1 MSLSFPSGLRYRV
14 VNFLEGKPSSFSATV
29 IRALIWVSLML
40 MRAPWPVSREVAYE
54 SAGENPDLKAAL
66 RSMLWVWNR
75 SWIPFRLKLGTYF
88 DVGWHLTAE
97 SCHALVQKGF
107 ISREPLRRQ
116 CDLAQLELSVIRDSV
131 QLGDQHSLLEAD
143 QKIRFLVSGVL
154 NGASAWAVST
164 QSAGVDPGPT
174 AVRSSLPAS
183 VSDNRF
189 DNERTRSA
197 LLDFDDLCRVVGLR
211 YFLVSGT
218 FLGVVR
224 DRAFIGHD
232 HDIDVG
238 VFEDDLTESLIP
250 ALSESENFIVNQVD
264 YICLR
269 QVDGD
274 DVQYTLMEKPAI
286 IRLAHKTGIS
296 IDIFTHFDDG
306 DLVWHGSSVHRWDN
320 TKFDLGEYEFLGR
333 SFKGAVD
340 FDRYLNENYGSDWRV
355 PKVDFNVN
363 LDTPNLSFV
372 GTANALVFF
381 SWVITN
387 AVDEKKPDRVK
398 KYTEMLSALGAIEIQ
413 EGIISVI

>member
-1 MSLSFPSGLRYRV
+1 MSLTIPSGLRYRV
-14 VNFLEGKPSSFSATV
+14 VNLLEGKPS
-29 IRALIWVSLML
+29 
-40 MRAPWPVSREVAYE
+40 PVSAGLLRGSILLSLILMTVPWKVAKEVAYG
-54 SAGENPDLKAAL
+54 SSRVSPDLKSAL
-66 RSMLWVWNR
+66 RTMLWIWNR
-75 SWIPFRLKLGTYF
+75 SWIPFRFRLGTYF
-88 DVGWHLTAE
+88 DIGWHLSTE
-97 SCHALVQKGF
+97 SCQALVQKGF
-107 ISREPLRRQ
+107 ISRKQLKRQ
-116 CDLAQLELSVIRDSV
+116 CDLAQLKLSAIRDCV
-131 QLGDQHSLLEAD
+131 QTKDHGCLLTAD
-143 QKIRFLVSGVL
+143 QEIRSLVNSVL
-154 NGASAWAVST
+154 SEAYRWAMST
-164 QSAGVDPGPT
+164 DCVETDKGSIKTEAN
-174 AVRSSLPAS
+174 SSKRVA
-183 VSDNRF
+183 DNRF

-197 LLDFDDLCRVVGLR
+197 LLDFDDLCSVVGLR

-274 DVQYTLMEKPAI
+274 DVQYALMEKPAI

-333 SFKGAVD
+333 SFKGALD